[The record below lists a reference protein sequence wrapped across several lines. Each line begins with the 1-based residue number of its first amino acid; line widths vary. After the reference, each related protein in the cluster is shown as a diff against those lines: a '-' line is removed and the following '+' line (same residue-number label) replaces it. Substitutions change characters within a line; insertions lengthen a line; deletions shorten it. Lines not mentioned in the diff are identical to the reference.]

1 MPNMSQKLSKSS
13 GAYLVWSLKWRNRM
27 KQDCLAPS
35 KCPCEDRSIWLFGW
49 YQFNHV
55 QRYIHRTALWT
66 TTSHLLRP
74 MLTAT
79 CFRNFRE
86 HRSEWRWKKKTRDA
100 TCFLGVSSPLPTRWK
115 PHACQLGCRQLFR
128 NHQLDLIFL
137 DPQNHPK
144 FAISIK
150 IIKELCFRGVPTLEK
165 LTSPFSEQRYK
176 ADTVPRSPWI
186 RGDVRETFSS
196 KPASSSA
203 DLPQTPAAKFPL
215 VTIQRQGPLPRTHD
229 SSEGT
234 HWTPP
239 SRSC

>member
-1 MPNMSQKLSKSS
+1 M
-13 GAYLVWSLKWRNRM
+13 
-27 KQDCLAPS
+27 
-35 KCPCEDRSIWLFGW
+35 
-49 YQFNHV
+49 FNATLTE
-55 QRYIHRTALWT
+55 QRYEPQPHICWDPCWPPHAFGTFVNT
-66 TTSHLLRP
+66 VVSDV
-74 MLTAT
+74 
-79 CFRNFRE
+79 E
-86 HRSEWRWKKKTRDA
+86 KKTRDA

-215 VTIQRQGPLPRTHD
+215 VTIQRQGPLPRRHD